1 VTRKSLPRIL
11 WTAAL
16 VATAAALLAV
26 LAAALAPYLYAE
38 IGLRQTDALVT
49 ARRPEQPVRGHW
61 FDDYFIVETLDA
73 ATFAIGEPRYYQLNY
88 SYLIVGTKRA
98 VLFDAGSGNRDIVP
112 VVRSLT
118 KLPVTVMPS
127 HLHFD
132 HVGALGRLDHTA
144 LVDLPSLRRRADA
157 DDGTL
162 KLARYEFLGFAD
174 GLPAKRFPVDEW
186 WLPGTDIDL
195 GGRRLKVLHTPGHTP
210 TSASLYDAEQH
221 WLFAGDLIYPG
232 KLYAFLPGASR
243 REYLETTRRL
253 LALLDPETKI
263 YTAHVADD
271 PVIIGAPVVEM
282 ADLRALEATLVAI
295 DRGTA
300 VSAGSYPRIFA
311 VRGPITFATGFFW
324 NNR

>member
-1 VTRKSLPRIL
+1 VTRRRLRRIL

-16 VATAAALLAV
+16 VAITAAVLAV

-98 VLFDAGSGNRDIVP
+98 VLFDAGTGNRDIVP

-118 KLPVTVMPS
+118 TVPVTVIPS

-132 HVGALGRLDHTA
+132 HVGALGRFDHTA
-144 LVDLPSLRRRADA
+144 LVDLKSLRARADE
-157 DDGTL
+157 GTL
-162 KLARYEFLGFAD
+162 ALERYEFLGFAD
-174 GLPAKRFPVDEW
+174 GLPAKRFAVDEW
-186 WLPGTDIDL
+186 WFPGTDIDL

-210 TSASLYDAEQH
+210 TSASLYDAERH

-243 REYLETTRRL
+243 RAYLETTRRL
-253 LALLDPETKI
+253 LEIIDPGTRI

-271 PVIIGAPVVEM
+271 PVIIAAPEVEV

-295 DRGTA
+295 DSGKA
-300 VSAGSYPRIFA
+300 VSAGSYPRIFP
-311 VRGPITFATGFFW
+311 VRGPITFATGFAW

>member
-1 VTRKSLPRIL
+1 MSLPRIL

-16 VATAAALLAV
+16 VAIAAAVLAV

-61 FDDYFIVETLDA
+61 FDDYFIVETIDA

-88 SYLIVGTKRA
+88 SYLIVGTQRA
-98 VLFDAGSGNRDIVP
+98 VLFDAGTGNRDIVP

-118 KLPVTVMPS
+118 KLPVTVIPS

-132 HVGALGRLDHTA
+132 HVGALGRFNHTA
-144 LVDLPSLRRRADA
+144 LVDLPSLRARVA
-157 DDGTL
+157 DDGIL
-162 KLARYEFLGFAD
+162 HLGRYEFLGFAD
-174 GLPAKRFPVDEW
+174 GRPTPHIAVDEW

-195 GGRRLKVLHTPGHTP
+195 GGRKLRVLHTPGHTP
-210 TSASLYDAEQH
+210 TSVSLYEADGRR
-221 WLFAGDLIYPG
+221 LFAGDLIYPG
-232 KLYAFLPGASR
+232 KLYAFLPGSSR
-243 REYLETTRRL
+243 REYLETMRRL
-253 LALLDPETKI
+253 LALLDPETTI

-271 PVIIGAPVVEM
+271 PVIIGAPVVET

-300 VSAGSYPRIFA
+300 VSAGSYPRIFP
-311 VRGPITFATGFFW
+311 VRGPITFATGFAW

>member
-1 VTRKSLPRIL
+1 VARGRLRRIL

-16 VATAAALLAV
+16 ITIAAAVLAV

-49 ARRPEQPVRGHW
+49 ARRPEQPVRGAW

-98 VLFDAGSGNRDIVP
+98 VLFDAGTGNRDIVP

-118 KLPVTVMPS
+118 SLPVTVIPS

-132 HVGALGRLDHTA
+132 HVGALGRFDHTA
-144 LVDLPSLRRRADA
+144 LVDLKSLRARADE
-157 DDGTL
+157 GTL
-162 KLARYEFLGFAD
+162 ALERYEFLGFAD
-174 GLPAKRFPVDEW
+174 GLPAKRFAVDEW

-210 TSASLYDAEQH
+210 TSASLYDAERH

-243 REYLETTRRL
+243 RAYLETTRRL
-253 LALLDPETKI
+253 LQIIDPTTRI

-271 PVIIGAPVVEM
+271 PVIITAPVLEV

-295 DRGTA
+295 DSGKA
-300 VSAGSYPRIFA
+300 VSAGSYPRIFP
-311 VRGPITFATGFFW
+311 VRGPITFATGFAW

>member
-1 VTRKSLPRIL
+1 MTRRSLPRIL

-16 VATAAALLAV
+16 VAIAAALLAV

-49 ARRPEQPVRGHW
+49 HRPEQPVRGAW
-61 FDDYFIVETLDA
+61 FDDYFIVETIDA
-73 ATFAIGEPRYYQLNY
+73 HTFAIGEPRYYQLNY
-88 SYLIVGTKRA
+88 SYLIVGAQRA
-98 VLFDAGSGNRDIVP
+98 VLFDAGSGNRDIAR

-118 KLPVTVMPS
+118 KVPVTVIPS

-144 LVDLPSLRRRADA
+144 LIDLPSLRKRADA
-157 DDGTL
+157 DDGNL
-162 KLARYEFLGFAD
+162 KLGRYEFLGFAD
-174 GLPAKRFPVDEW
+174 GLPTPRIAVDEW

-195 GGRRLKVLHTPGHTP
+195 GGRRVRVLHTPGHTP
-210 TSASLYDAEQH
+210 TSASLYDAERHQ
-221 WLFAGDLIYPG
+221 LFAGDLIYPG

-253 LALLDPETKI
+253 LALLDPQTKI

-271 PVIIGAPVVEM
+271 PVIIGAPVVEV
-282 ADLRALEATLVAI
+282 ADLRALEATLVDI
-295 DRGTA
+295 DSGKA
-300 VSAGSYPRIFA
+300 VSTGSYPRIFP

>member
-1 VTRKSLPRIL
+1 MTRMSLPRIL

-16 VATAAALLAV
+16 VAIAAALLAV

-49 ARRPEQPVRGHW
+49 ARRPEQPVRGAW

-88 SYLIVGTKRA
+88 SYLIVGAQRA
-98 VLFDAGSGNRDIVP
+98 VLFDAGTGNRDIVP

-118 KLPVTVMPS
+118 KLPVTVIPS

-132 HVGALGRLDHTA
+132 HVGALGRFEHTA
-144 LVDLPSLRRRADA
+144 LVDLPSLRARADE
-157 DDGTL
+157 GTL
-162 KLARYEFLGFAD
+162 ALERYEFLGFAD
-174 GLPAKRFPVDEW
+174 GLPAKRFAVDEW
-186 WLPGTDIDL
+186 WFPGTDIDL

-210 TSASLYDAEQH
+210 TSTSLYDAERH

-243 REYLETTRRL
+243 RAYLETTRRL
-253 LALLDPETKI
+253 LALLDPATMI

-271 PVIIGAPVVEM
+271 PVIIGAPVVEV

-300 VSAGSYPRIFA
+300 VAAGSYPRIFA
-311 VRGPITFATGFFW
+311 VRGPITFATGFAW

>member
-1 VTRKSLPRIL
+1 MSLPRIL

-16 VATAAALLAV
+16 VAIAAAVLAV

-38 IGLRQTDALVT
+38 IGLRQTDALVA
-49 ARRPEQPVRGHW
+49 ARRPEQPVRGAW

-88 SYLIVGTKRA
+88 SYLIVGAQRA
-98 VLFDAGSGNRDIVP
+98 VLFDAGTGNRDIVP

-118 KLPVTVMPS
+118 KLPVTVIPS

-132 HVGALGRLDHTA
+132 HVGALGRFEHTA
-144 LVDLPSLRRRADA
+144 LVDLPSLRARADE
-157 DDGTL
+157 GTL
-162 KLARYEFLGFAD
+162 ALERYEFLGFAD
-174 GLPAKRFPVDEW
+174 GLPAKRFAVDEW
-186 WLPGTDIDL
+186 WFPGTDIDL

-210 TSASLYDAEQH
+210 TSTSLYDAERH

-243 REYLETTRRL
+243 RAYLETTRRL
-253 LALLDPETKI
+253 LALLDPATTI

-271 PVIIGAPVVEM
+271 PVIIGAPVVGM

-300 VSAGSYPRIFA
+300 VSAGSYPRIFP
-311 VRGPITFATGFFW
+311 VRGPITFATGFGW

>member
-1 VTRKSLPRIL
+1 MTRMSLPRIL

-16 VATAAALLAV
+16 VAIAAAALAV

-49 ARRPEQPVRGHW
+49 ARRPEQPVRGAW

-88 SYLIVGTKRA
+88 SYLIVGAQRA
-98 VLFDAGSGNRDIVP
+98 VLFDAGTGNRDIVP

-118 KLPVTVMPS
+118 KVPVTVIPS

-132 HVGALGRLDHTA
+132 HVGALGRFEHTA
-144 LVDLPSLRRRADA
+144 LVDLPSLRARADE
-157 DDGTL
+157 GTL
-162 KLARYEFLGFAD
+162 ALERYEFLGFAD
-174 GLPAKRFPVDEW
+174 GLPAKRFAVDEW
-186 WLPGTDIDL
+186 WFPGTDIDL

-210 TSASLYDAEQH
+210 TSASLYDAERH

-243 REYLETTRRL
+243 RAYLETTRRL
-253 LALLDPETKI
+253 LALLDPATTI

-300 VSAGSYPRIFA
+300 ASAGSYPRIFP
-311 VRGPITFATGFFW
+311 VRGPITFATGFGW

>member
-1 VTRKSLPRIL
+1 M
-11 WTAAL
+11 
-16 VATAAALLAV
+16 

-49 ARRPEQPVRGHW
+49 HRPEQPVRGAW
-61 FDDYFIVETLDA
+61 FDDYFIVETIDA
-73 ATFAIGEPRYYQLNY
+73 GTFAIGEPRYYQLNY
-88 SYLIVGTKRA
+88 SYLIVGAQRA
-98 VLFDAGSGNRDIVP
+98 VLFDAGTGNRDIVR

-118 KLPVTVMPS
+118 KLPVTVIPS

-132 HVGALGRLDHTA
+132 HVGALGHLDHTA

-157 DDGTL
+157 DDGIL
-162 KLARYEFLGFAD
+162 KLGRYEFLGFAD
-174 GLPAKRFPVDEW
+174 GLPTPRIAVDEW

-195 GGRRLKVLHTPGHTP
+195 GGRRLRVLHTPGHTP
-210 TSASLYDAEQH
+210 TSVSLYEADSRRV
-221 WLFAGDLIYPG
+221 FVGDLIYPG

-295 DRGTA
+295 DRGTT

>member
-1 VTRKSLPRIL
+1 VARRRLRRIL

-16 VATAAALLAV
+16 VATAAAGLAV

-98 VLFDAGSGNRDIVP
+98 VLFDAGTGNRDIVP

-118 KLPVTVMPS
+118 TVPVTVIPS

-132 HVGALGRLDHTA
+132 HVGALGRFDHTA
-144 LVDLPSLRRRADA
+144 LVDLKSLRARADE
-157 DDGTL
+157 GTL
-162 KLARYEFLGFAD
+162 ALERYEFLGFAD
-174 GLPAKRFPVDEW
+174 GLPAKRFAVDEW
-186 WLPGTDIDL
+186 WFPGTDIDL

-210 TSASLYDAEQH
+210 TSASLYDAERH

-243 REYLETTRRL
+243 RAYLETTRRL
-253 LALLDPETKI
+253 LEIIDPGTRI

-271 PVIIGAPVVEM
+271 PVIIAAPQVEV

-295 DRGTA
+295 DSGKA
-300 VSAGSYPRIFA
+300 VSAGSYPRIFP
-311 VRGPITFATGFFW
+311 VRGPITFATGFAW